1 MIGMNVTNL
10 IANNDYC
17 IGCGVCA
24 GVCPYNNLHMN
35 WSPKGEL
42 IPHTNDTCNDKCSIC
57 LDVCPFNNHEI
68 NQDDIASSLFSKIQ
82 DIKYNEYTSYYL
94 NCYVGFQKDT
104 EKRLKSASGGLAT
117 SFLSSLIEE
126 NIVDRIAAV
135 GIFED
140 NGRMFDFKI
149 LSNFEDIYK
158 CAGSAYYPVE
168 ISRVLK
174 KIIEEKEEL
183 NYAIIA
189 LPCVAYALR
198 LAMEKLPKL
207 KGKIKIIASLTCGQ
221 LQNRF
226 CTELL
231 ALESGI
237 TVKNLSKIDFRRKS
251 KNNNSTEFM
260 NVAIDKKG
268 NEGISLAYKELPF
281 HLWHYQYFKQNAC
294 NFCDDI
300 FGEVADIT
308 FMDAWLPE
316 YIKDYRGTSLIIART
331 PLALHLL
338 ENSQECSLK
347 EISVN
352 RITESQIG
360 VINKKRNLLKG
371 RLYKNES
378 SNSFYPEKRVKPDS
392 NVYNENKEFID
403 LTTEI
408 QNLSKELW
416 PKYRLNNSTAEFW
429 NDLKHLESKIRKYER
444 KTRIKNLIVKPKKF
458 FKKMGG
464 H

>member
-1 MIGMNVTNL
+1 MNVIDL
-10 IANNDYC
+10 IVKNDYC

-24 GVCPYNNLHMN
+24 GICPYNNLHMD

-42 IPHTNDTCNDKCSIC
+42 IPHINDLCNEKCSIC
-57 LDVCPFNNHEI
+57 LDACPFNNHEI

-82 DIKYNEYTSYYL
+82 DMKHNTYTGYYL
-94 NCYVGFQKDT
+94 NCYAGFQKDT

-117 SFLSSLIEE
+117 SFLSSLIEK
-126 NIVDRIAAV
+126 NVVDRVAAV
-135 GIFED
+135 GIFEN

-174 KIIEEKEEL
+174 EIIKEKEEL

-189 LPCVAYALR
+189 LPCVTYALR
-198 LAMEKLPKL
+198 LAMEKIPKL
-207 KGKIKIIASLTCGQ
+207 KKKIKTIASLTCGQ
-221 LQNRF
+221 LQNCF

-237 TVKNLSKIDFRRKS
+237 NVNELSIMNFRQKSEKNS
-251 KNNNSTEFM
+251 
-260 NVAIDKKG
+260 AIDYMQVAFDKNG
-268 NEGISLAYKELPF
+268 NIGTPHSNQELPF

-300 FGEVADIT
+300 FGEVADVT

-316 YIKDYRGTSLIIART
+316 YIQDYRGTSLIIART
-331 PLALHLL
+331 PLTLELL
-338 ENSQECSLK
+338 ENSPECTLK
-347 EISVN
+347 EISAN
-352 RITESQIG
+352 RVIESQIG
-360 VINKKRNLLKG
+360 VINKKRTLIKG
-371 RLYKNES
+371 RLYKSEI
-378 SNSFYPEKRVKPDS
+378 SNSFYPEKRVKPDFK
-392 NVYNENKEFID
+392 VYNDNKEFID

-408 QNLSKELW
+408 QDLSKELW
-416 PKYRLNNSTAEFW
+416 PKYRLDKSTAEFW
-429 NDLKHLESKIRKYER
+429 NDLKHLESKIGKYER
-444 KTRIKNLIVKPKKF
+444 KTRIKNLMIKPQRFLKKIT
-458 FKKMGG
+458 GS
-464 H
+464 